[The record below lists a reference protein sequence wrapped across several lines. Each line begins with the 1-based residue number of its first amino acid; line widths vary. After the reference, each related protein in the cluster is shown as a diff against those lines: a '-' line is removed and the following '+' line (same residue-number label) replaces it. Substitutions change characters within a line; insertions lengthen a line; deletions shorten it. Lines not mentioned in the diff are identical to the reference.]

1 MRHRFSVLFSIVAAA
16 GLLFAAGCDST
27 GLLSDG
33 ERGTLEVSMSG
44 TSSAKSLNTPSTTS
58 HPQDSIEAA
67 AVTITEMSI
76 VPVEDTSDGGSDS
89 GTSVLRSENFEV
101 DLIDLQTGL
110 DTTLAETEIPAGEY
124 SQVRLITN
132 EKASVTF
139 EDGSQKDV
147 MIASGQQT
155 GLKVNFDP
163 VAIESADRANVTLN
177 WNVEKSLEGNPQGN
191 LVITPVIDAS
201 ADVSSAGN

>member
-1 MRHRFSVLFSIVAAA
+1 MRHRFSVLFSIVAVV

-27 GLLSDG
+27 GSLSDG
-33 ERGTLEVSMSG
+33 GGGTLEVSMGG

-58 HPQDSIEAA
+58 HPQDSIEEA
-67 AVTITEMSI
+67 AVTIAEMSI
-76 VPVEDTSDGGSDS
+76 VPVEDTSDEGSDA

-101 DLIDLQTGL
+101 DLIDLETGL
-110 DTTLAETEIPAGEY
+110 DTTLAETEISAGEY

-177 WNVEKSLEGNPQGN
+177 WNVEKSLKGNPQGN
-191 LVITPVIDAS
+191 LVITPVIDARWIRTL
-201 ADVSSAGN
+201 

>member
-76 VPVEDTSDGGSDS
+76 VPVEDTSDGGSDA

-101 DLIDLQTGL
+101 DLINLETGL

-177 WNVEKSLEGNPQGN
+177 WNVEKSLKGNPQGN
-191 LVITPVIDAS
+191 LVITPVIDARWIRTL
-201 ADVSSAGN
+201 